1 MAKLEHLQIMTPH
14 FVLQAGVAQAYGS
27 DWPVVPLG
35 ALRAVYAAAQR
46 RAPGTDDAPFVE
58 AERVEVDAALRA
70 HTTGAAHAAFM
81 ENEVGMLRCAR
92 K

>member
-1 MAKLEHLQIMTPH
+1 MANDDHVEVMTPAL
-14 FVLQAGVAQAYGS
+14 VLQAGVAQAYGS

-46 RAPGTDDAPFVE
+46 RAPGTDDAPFVD
-58 AERVEVDAALRA
+58 AERVEVEAALRA

-81 ENEVGMLRCAR
+81 EHEVGMLRCAR